1 MAEAER
7 GESAEPWT
15 IGRVIR
21 WAAEDFAKRKNASPR
36 LDAEL
41 LLGKVLAADRVR
53 LLLEA
58 QRPLSDAELAEYRE
72 LIRRRRAHEPIAYI
86 LGQREFYG
94 HSFKV
99 DRRVLVPR
107 PDSETLVEAA
117 LERTKTR
124 SMYGRAV
131 DLCTGSGCIAIAF
144 AKARPTWRVT
154 ATDISEDAAALAW
167 ENATRLGAVF
177 GLGIVTGDLFAPLGE
192 QRFDLVTSNPPYIP
206 SADIAELDADVRDFE
221 PRLALDGGADGLALV
236 SRIVKEAPARLE
248 AGGILALEVQFDQA
262 ERVEALFTRE
272 GFTHTLRHRDYGGHE
287 RVVSGIRPEIVR

>member
-1 MAEAER
+1 MPEAER
-7 GESAEPWT
+7 DESAEPWT
-15 IGRVIR
+15 VARVIR

-72 LIRRRRAHEPIAYI
+72 LIRRRRAHEPVAYI

-94 HSFKV
+94 HSFRV

-117 LERTKTR
+117 LERTKGR

-131 DLCTGSGCIAIAF
+131 DLCTGSGCIAISF

-177 GLGIVTGDLFAPLGE
+177 GLGIVTGDLFAPVGE
-192 QRFDLVTSNPPYIP
+192 QRFELVTSNPPYIP
-206 SADIAELDADVRDFE
+206 SADIAALDADVRDFE

-248 AGGILALEVQFDQA
+248 SGGILALEVQFDQA

-287 RVVSGIRPEIVR
+287 RVVSGVRP

>member
-7 GESAEPWT
+7 DESAEPWT
-15 IGRVIR
+15 VGRVIR

-72 LIRRRRAHEPIAYI
+72 LIRRRRAHEPVAYI

-94 HSFKV
+94 HSFRV

-117 LERTKTR
+117 LERTKRR

-131 DLCTGSGCIAIAF
+131 DLCTGSGCIAISF

-177 GLGIVTGDLFAPLGE
+177 GLGIVTGDLFAPVGGR
-192 QRFDLVTSNPPYIP
+192 RFDLVTSNPPYIP
-206 SADIAELDADVRDFE
+206 SADIAALDADVRDFE

-262 ERVEALFTRE
+262 ERVEALFARE

-287 RVVSGIRPEIVR
+287 RVVSGVKP